1 MTNYLYNLAFRLSA
15 VSTIISNLNYNLMTC
30 NSSHSIFSRNINV
43 LSNLLII
50 RKHISLFPTLYE
62 VLWLPKI
69 SYNLLNLV
77 WKHLYNS
84 CFLTLTCLAILNLN
98 KNHVMMK
105 SSVNLILRNKVIF
118 ILSFNFNEAKTSII
132 TYKVTFYIM
141 FLCNNIL
148 ALLGYWNLSLF
159 Q

>member
-50 RKHISLFPTLYE
+50 RKHISE
-62 VLWLPKI
+62 SLWLLKI

-84 CFLTLTCLAILNLN
+84 CFLTFTCLAILNLN
-98 KNHVMMK
+98 KNHIMMK

-118 ILSFNFNEAKTSII
+118 ILSFNFNEAETSII